1 MFLIYCFICNFL
13 ECFGLF
19 GAFVVTAYSFV
30 GRFFTV
36 VERGQCS
43 EMQSSHVKSVLPK
56 SSPLASLCGG
66 GRYF

>member
-1 MFLIYCFICNFL
+1 MRRARELGVYFREKVSFLIYCFMWSFI

-43 EMQSSHVKSVLPK
+43 EM
-56 SSPLASLCGG
+56 
-66 GRYF
+66 

>member
-1 MFLIYCFICNFL
+1 MFLIYCFMWSFI

-43 EMQSSHVKSVLPK
+43 EM
-56 SSPLASLCGG
+56 
-66 GRYF
+66 